1 MDNEKV
7 KLRRSDL
14 FTSIVLFLLGLW
26 IIFEAFKMPIKD
38 SYAGVK
44 NVWYVSPAL
53 FPLIIGFALMI
64 LSVFLFK
71 VAVNAVGISYL
82 KKGLTKLIKFKMEER
97 DLKFIAILSLF
108 AFYVYLF
115 IPRVDFFV
123 STALFLMVFISI
135 FYFEDLDL
143 FKRLYRFFMTG
154 SLVLLVFFLFKLN
167 RLLDESIFIY
177 MTDLLV
183 IAFFILY
190 CSYAFI
196 LTIKDNRL
204 KLRYRTSIIVAI
216 VVPLLIS
223 PIFKYFLKVILPT
236 EGLVIEVMNII
247 RYSVFK

>member
-14 FTSIVLFLLGLW
+14 FTSIVLFFLGLW
-26 IIFEAFKMPIKD
+26 IVFEAFKMPIKD

-71 VAVNAVGISYL
+71 VAVNTVGISYL
-82 KKGLTKLIKFKMEER
+82 KKGLTELIKFKMEER

-143 FKRLYRFFMTG
+143 FKRLYRFFITG

-177 MTDLLV
+177 MTDLVV

-223 PIFKYFLKVILPT
+223 PIFKYFLKVILPK